1 MWVWY
6 LALGSFLYIGCKM
19 LTRINMINDHI
30 KCTRFLWEI
39 WSKMIYCFYCR
50 TSRQIYIFFLENK
63 SFEALFLRIWITWF
77 ILTSNKYFFIHI
89 IIFMKC
95 RYISSKRNYHFIN
108 FQTIYD
114 NSFQKNINFCSLR
127 GHGGNG
133 KQTWEIKICC
143 KEKECVYIE
152 PWLSVF
158 RKKSQSRFPLSYLQ
172 AKVLDDIYL

>member
-1 MWVWY
+1 
-6 LALGSFLYIGCKM
+6 M

-114 NSFQKNINFCSLR
+114 NSFKKNHKFLFSQGAWRQREANMRNQNML
-127 GHGGNG
+127 
-133 KQTWEIKICC
+133 QTKRMCLHRAMVVSIP
-143 KEKECVYIE
+143 EKEPVQVSI
-152 PWLSVF
+152 
-158 RKKSQSRFPLSYLQ
+158 SYLQ